1 MNHRHN
7 KEIVIAKG
15 MELFWNEGFHSL
27 GVDKICRETG
37 MTKGAFYNAFK
48 SKEQFLLTTL
58 KSYGDLIES
67 HLQTQLANDTFSAFD
82 KLVNLYKDMLESQ
95 LQNGFKGCFVNNMMS
110 EMSTLNENVS
120 KLSDEQFKRFI
131 KVIEPTVKQAQND
144 GDFDDNLSAKQLSE
158 IIHTTFFGFLTR
170 SKSLKLSTHE
180 PMVLFLNTLKIK

>member
-7 KEIVIAKG
+7 KEKVIAKG

-58 KSYGDLIES
+58 KAYGDLIEA
-67 HLQTQLANDTFSAFD
+67 HLKNQLSNNTSSAFD
-82 KLVNLYKDMLESQ
+82 KLVALYKDMLESQ

-110 EMSTLNENVS
+110 EMATLNANVS
-120 KLSDEQFKRFI
+120 KLSDEQFNRFI
-131 KVIEPTVKQAQND
+131 KVIEPTVQQAQNE
-144 GDFDDNLSAKQLSE
+144 GDFEDNLSAKQLAE
-158 IIHTTFFGFLTR
+158 IIHTMFFGFLTR
-170 SKSLKLSTHE
+170 AKSLKLSTHE
-180 PMVLFLNTLKIK
+180 SMVLFLHALKNK